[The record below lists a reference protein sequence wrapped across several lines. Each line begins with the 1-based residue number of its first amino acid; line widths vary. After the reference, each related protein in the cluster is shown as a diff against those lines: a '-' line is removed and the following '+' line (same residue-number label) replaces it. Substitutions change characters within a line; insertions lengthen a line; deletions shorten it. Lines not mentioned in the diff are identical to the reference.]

1 MTNGVHAMFYAP
13 NAEELRAF
21 IRDKLSLPFSDVGNG
36 WLVFDVEGEVGCHPA
51 EKSFHGISFYC
62 DDLEATVAE
71 LKGKGVEFTA
81 DISDAGFGSLRN
93 LNCQAALKW
102 SSTSRSTSRIR
113 RAKQAPLTGV
123 PSHRRV

>member
-1 MTNGVHAMFYAP
+1 MINGVHAMFYAP

-51 EKSFHGISFYC
+51 EKFFHGISFYC

-81 DISDAGFGSLRN
+81 DIPDAGFGLVTKFQMPGGLEVELYQPKYVKN
-93 LNCQAALKW
+93 
-102 SSTSRSTSRIR
+102 TS
-113 RAKQAPLTGV
+113 G
-123 PSHRRV
+123 